1 MITKLG
7 TYLLLFTNER
17 FKYVLNIFP
26 KLFGVNNCEIYNVVY
41 LKSLFP
47 NTTFLYEYEVYWS

>member
-7 TYLLLFTNER
+7 TDFLLFTIER

-26 KLFGVNNCEIYNVVY
+26 KLFGGNNCEICYVVY
-41 LKSLFP
+41 LKSLFA
-47 NTTFLYEYEVYWS
+47 NTIFVWI